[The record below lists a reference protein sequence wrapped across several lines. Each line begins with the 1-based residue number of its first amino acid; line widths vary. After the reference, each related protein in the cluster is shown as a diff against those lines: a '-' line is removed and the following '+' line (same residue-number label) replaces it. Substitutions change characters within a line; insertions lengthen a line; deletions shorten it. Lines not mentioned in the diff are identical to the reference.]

1 MVEAVAVAEAVTVAV
16 GFSPTS
22 LALTTVASLESQAE
36 VSAPEHIQHLY
47 ECVNMSV
54 CASEYMSISVC
65 VFVSVYLHV
74 CLV

>member
-54 CASEYMSISVC
+54 CAS
-65 VFVSVYLHV
+65 
-74 CLV
+74 